1 MNPKVEILVI
11 FWLVVSFATG
21 CANPG
26 IVQISPNTYL
36 LSREDHGGIFGSASA
51 LKAGVFHDATA
62 FAEKQGKAE
71 IPISAREHPVGI
83 LGDWASFELTFRLAD
98 RNSPEARL
106 TYVMEQA
113 GTNSPG
119 KGTFLRPDKY
129 TEYEFRAVGSSN

>member
-1 MNPKVEILVI
+1 MKAKIIL
-11 FWLVVSFATG
+11 FFGLAALLCG

-51 LKAGVFHDATA
+51 LKAGVFHDATV

-98 RNSPEARL
+98 KNTPEARC

-113 GTNSPG
+113 GTNSAG
-119 KGTFLRPDKY
+119 NGTFLRPDKY
-129 TEYEFRAVGSSN
+129 TEYEFRAVVSPDSK